1 MMKGGDILVFYFDD
15 FFDDLEIEDFA
26 LIGGAIGYIE
36 EEAEERER
44 KRREDEYD
52 LFNPPD
58 DDPYP

>member
-1 MMKGGDILVFYFDD
+1 MPVCFDFDD

-26 LIGGAIGYIE
+26 IIGGAIGYIE

-52 LFNPPD
+52 VFNLPES
-58 DDPYP
+58 DPYP

>member
-1 MMKGGDILVFYFDD
+1 MCFDFDD

-26 LIGGAIGYIE
+26 IIGGAIGYIE

-52 LFNPPD
+52 VFNLPES
-58 DDPYP
+58 DPYP